1 MPEIERVKSVALVS
15 RLIEVDDGLRSV
27 STIFSGGKIEMGM
40 MIGGF
45 LGIGENRFGERV

>member
-1 MPEIERVKSVALVS
+1 MGVEEDVKMPEIERVKSVALVS

-27 STIFSGGKIEMGM
+27 STIFSGGKIEV

-45 LGIGENRFGERV
+45 